1 MAQKLRKGIKHW
13 LIALIFMASG
23 PIVLSSA
30 FKNEDHPLFWVVA
43 TLGGI
48 LSVLALFFGFKAIRL
63 MVQFLFDASSD
74 PTN

>member
-1 MAQKLRKGIKHW
+1 MAQKLRKGIKYW

-30 FKNEDHPLFWVVA
+30 FKNEGHPWFWVVA

>member
-30 FKNEDHPLFWVVA
+30 FKNEGHPLFWAVV

-48 LSVLALFFGFKAIRL
+48 LSGLALFFGFKAIRL

-74 PTN
+74 PTK